1 VSESILRISPELASA
16 YVRNT
21 ADALA
26 RLLPEMEGNARASVE
41 ECARTLFRTALH
53 LDPAAHG
60 VTATITDLKSE
71 AAALAGMEAAASSL
85 LGALVA
91 ADPGE
96 VVGGRGF
103 DRAALS
109 AYLRAHPLGGDNTR
123 IIEARLLAGG
133 RSKQTVLLQIEG
145 ARDLPADIV
154 VRRDWASSVTGTSV
168 VSEYELL
175 RVVHQQGIKV
185 PQPLLLETSPNA
197 LGSPFI
203 VMRRVAGQALGDP
216 FTPPPS
222 AGPVLDLAR
231 ELGKLHSLD
240 AGLFA
245 GMQGVVEE
253 NITRQQLHEK
263 LTAYAQVIAS
273 FATPSVSI
281 DAALAWLHD
290 HLDQVECHKT
300 LVHADLSFHNLLC
313 DGDSL
318 GSILDWELAH
328 IGNPALDLGYLRS
341 VVTQKVEWET
351 FLDAY
356 RQAGGPS
363 IPASTIDFYT
373 LFASIWLYQLLLQ
386 ARAAIASGQVADME
400 IAHVCA
406 HFIPALL
413 ARVSRE
419 LELVVR

>member
-1 VSESILRISPELASA
+1 LSESILRISPELASA
-16 YVRNT
+16 YIRNT

-26 RLLPEMEGNARASVE
+26 RLLPEMEGDARASVE
-41 ECARTLFRTALH
+41 ECTRTLFRTALH
-53 LDPAAHG
+53 LDPAVHG
-60 VTATITDLKSE
+60 VSTAITDLKSE
-71 AAALAGMEAAASSL
+71 AAALAGIEAVAKNL
-85 LGALVA
+85 LGALGADTTEVA
-91 ADPGE
+91 
-96 VVGGRGF
+96 GGRGF
-103 DRAALS
+103 DQAALS

-123 IIEARLLAGG
+123 IVEARLLAGG

-175 RVVHQQGIKV
+175 RVVHAQGIKV
-185 PQPLLLETSPNA
+185 PQPLLLEASPDA

-222 AGPVLDLAR
+222 EGPVLDLAR
-231 ELGKLHSLD
+231 ELGKLHGLD
-240 AGLFA
+240 AGLFE
-245 GMQGVVEE
+245 GMRGVVEE
-253 NITRQQLHEK
+253 NITREQLREK
-263 LTAYAQVIAS
+263 LTAYTQVIAD
-273 FATPSVSI
+273 FATPSVSV
-281 DAALAWLHD
+281 DAALAWLND
-290 HLDQVECHKT
+290 HLEEVECHKT

-313 DGDSL
+313 DGDAL

-341 VVTQKVEWET
+341 VVTQRVEWDT
-351 FLDAY
+351 FLEVY

-386 ARAAIASGQVADME
+386 ARSAIANGQVADME

-413 ARVSRE
+413 ARVCRE
-419 LELVVR
+419 LELVAS